1 MDQHPFYY
9 NDHHHQPGFIKVE
22 EAMGMQ
28 TEFYDSNTYDSY
40 LSGSSFS
47 GEQQLSS
54 YGKFTFE

>member
-9 NDHHHQPGFIKVE
+9 DHHHQPGFIKVE
-22 EAMGMQ
+22 DAMGMQ

-40 LSGSSFS
+40 LSSSSFS

-54 YGKFTFE
+54 YGKFKFV